1 MLFLSILLIF
11 IGIYSY
17 KKNKGLD
24 LLSLFCFIWCVVFGF
39 ASLKLYGMR
48 DYSFD
53 TVLLFAMGTVAF
65 ITFAIAGRYGK
76 YKHYRIKH
84 GKLSNSSNVHVT
96 INKTILYIFLVPV
109 TAVVIYSILRMLALF
124 SSGVPLG
131 TIHAMFLGRGGES
144 FFTLNILNQLH
155 SKFIIP
161 CIYCLAP
168 IAVYYSL
175 TDFRNNWIAICVA
188 SADIVLYLIATGSR
202 IIAIFIFVDIF
213 LMLPYANIVLSKKAF
228 KRIKKI
234 GFILCFLVVLILIY
248 YTISRKGFTSTSE
261 SNIFEQLLGEIY
273 KYFSLCIPLSDYWFS
288 EVNTNGFL
296 TYGKMSFYGLLSLVE
311 WFFVQFF
318 KTDMFS
324 SLEICR
330 NLASSLEIMK
340 PIFSDAKCNAFVT
353 YIFYFYVDFG
363 YVGVILLTSIWGFIC
378 GSISR
383 KIKVKHNESTMLF
396 YLLFAQTI
404 SMSFSR
410 WCFFD
415 APYILAFV
423 YMRVL
428 FIGSKSTSINKNYKG
443 ANE

>member
-1 MLFLSILLIF
+1 MLFLSILLLF
-11 IGIYSY
+11 LGIYLFI
-17 KKNKGLD
+17 KNKGLD
-24 LLSLFCFIWCVVFGF
+24 LLSLFCFIWCVVYGL

-48 DYSFD
+48 DYSLN

-65 ITFAIAGRYGK
+65 VTFAFTGRYGK
-76 YKHYRIKH
+76 HKHYRIKY
-84 GKLSNSSNVHVT
+84 GKLSKPSNVQVT

-109 TAVVIYSILRMLALF
+109 TAFVIYSIFRMLELF
-124 SSGVPLG
+124 SSGIPLG
-131 TIHAMFLGRGGES
+131 TIHAMYLGRGGEN

-168 IAVYYSL
+168 IIVYYSL
-175 TDFRNNWIAICVA
+175 TEFRKNWVVICIA

-234 GFILCFLVVLILIY
+234 GLILCISVVLLLIY

-288 EVNTNGFL
+288 EVNAGGLL

-324 SLEICR
+324 SLEMCR
-330 NLASSLEIMK
+330 NLASNLEIMK

-363 YVGVILLTSIWGFIC
+363 YVGVILLSSIWGYIC
-378 GSISR
+378 GNISR
-383 KIKVKHNESTMLF
+383 KIKIKHNESTILF

-423 YMRVL
+423 YMKVL
-428 FIGSKSTSINKNYKG
+428 FIGSKSISNNYKG
-443 ANE
+443 

>member
-1 MLFLSILLIF
+1 MLFLSILLLLV
-11 IGIYSY
+11 GIYSC
-17 KKNKGLD
+17 KQNKGLD
-24 LLSLFCFIWCVVFGF
+24 LLSLFCFIWCVVFSF

-53 TVLLFAMGTVAF
+53 TVVLFAMGTLAF
-65 ITFAIAGRYGK
+65 VTFTIAGYYGK
-76 YKHYRIKH
+76 YKHYRVKL
-84 GKLSNSSNVHVT
+84 GKLSNPSNVCYT
-96 INKTILYIFLVPV
+96 INKTILYLFLVPV
-109 TAVVIYSILRMLALF
+109 TAFVIYSVLRMLELF
-124 SSGVPLG
+124 FSGVPFG
-131 TIHAMFLGRGGES
+131 TIHAMYLGRGSES

-168 IAVYYSL
+168 IVVYYSL
-175 TDFRNNWIAICVA
+175 TDFKKNWIAICVA

-213 LMLPYANIVLSKKAF
+213 LMLPYANVVLSKKAF

-248 YTISRKGFTSTSE
+248 YTILRKNFINTSE
-261 SNIFEQLLGEIY
+261 SNVVEQLLGEIY

-288 EVNTNGFL
+288 EVNASGLL
-296 TYGKMSFYGLLSLVE
+296 TYGKMSLYGLLSLVE

-324 SLEICR
+324 SLEVCR

-363 YVGVILLTSIWGFIC
+363 YVGVILFSSIWGVIC
-378 GSISR
+378 GNISR
-383 KIKVKHNESTMLF
+383 KIKVKHNESTMVF

-428 FIGSKSTSINKNYKG
+428 FLGSKSSSNNKG
-443 ANE
+443 LLNE